1 MTKYVSCQ
9 YFWLYCI
16 LFPVTTCPKADNDLL
31 MAAASTS
38 LSPVASLLDILSDP
52 ARSTSV
58 RLPLVVVLDTELYE
72 TRDNMRRR

>member
-1 MTKYVSCQ
+1 MAKYVSCQ

-16 LFPVTTCPKADNDLL
+16 LFPVPTCPKADNDLL